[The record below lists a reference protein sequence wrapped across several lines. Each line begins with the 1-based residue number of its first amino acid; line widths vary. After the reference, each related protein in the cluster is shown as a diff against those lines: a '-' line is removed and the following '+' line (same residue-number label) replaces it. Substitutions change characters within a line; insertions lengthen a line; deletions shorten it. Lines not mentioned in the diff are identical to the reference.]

1 MKTLANIAIVIAFLS
16 AAGCGRDRPIPA
28 DADVARTTLRTTLD
42 AWKKGDAADSLTKQ
56 TPPIYVAEREWKN
69 GARLADYEVDPKD
82 QLFGSDL
89 RCNVWLTMKDGN
101 GRERKKKATYS
112 VGTNNKLTVV
122 REDDE

>member
-1 MKTLANIAIVIAFLS
+1 MRPLANTAILILLFPAG
-16 AAGCGRDRPIPA
+16 GCGRDRPVPA
-28 DADVARTTLRTTLD
+28 DADVARTTLRTSLE
-42 AWKKGDAADSLTKQ
+42 AWKNGDPPDSLTKR

-69 GARLADYEVDPKD
+69 GARLANYEVDPND
-82 QLFGSDL
+82 QLFGADL
-89 RCNVWLTMKDGN
+89 RCNVWLTMQDAN